1 MRAGEACTRAEA
13 IAFSASMSPAI
24 DGPPFEKKKTM
35 GSVFTNIACHR
46 ISENFCVG
54 GK

>member
-1 MRAGEACTRAEA
+1 MRAGEAWTRAEA
-13 IAFSASMSPAI
+13 IAFSASMSPVI
-24 DGPPFEKKKTM
+24 DGPLFEKTM

>member
-1 MRAGEACTRAEA
+1 MRPGEAWTRAEA
-13 IAFSASMSPAI
+13 IDFSASMSPAI
-24 DGPPFEKKKTM
+24 DGPLFEKKSV

-46 ISENFCVG
+46 ISENFCEG